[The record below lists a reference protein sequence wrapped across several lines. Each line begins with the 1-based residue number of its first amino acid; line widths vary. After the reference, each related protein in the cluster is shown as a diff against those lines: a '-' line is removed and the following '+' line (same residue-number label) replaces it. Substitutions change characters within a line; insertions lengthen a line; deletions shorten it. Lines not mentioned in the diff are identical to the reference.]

1 MLGADANKDNTTT
14 DDFVGT
20 KRVANP
26 PSGFNYWYKT
36 VDARLTKKLGVYG
49 GSQLSV
55 MAELFN
61 LFNWVNYSSIQNT
74 ELNAAGQ
81 LLPGYGVANGTF
93 AARQGQV
100 GMRLEW

>member
-1 MLGADANKDNTTT
+1 
-14 DDFVGT
+14 
-20 KRVANP
+20 
-26 PSGFNYWYKT
+26 
-36 VDARLTKKLGVYG
+36 VYN
-49 GSQLSV
+49 GSQLSL
-55 MAELFN
+55 MAEVFN

-81 LLPGYGVANGTF
+81 PLPGYGVANGTY